1 MNNFWTVLSHT
12 FMTRLKSKAFL
23 VTTGILLV
31 VLLVMTNITTIV
43 EKFSSK
49 KAKEIL
55 VIDDDSGYLS
65 LFEEKAAILK
75 GYEITI
81 YEKDFQQAQEEVL
94 HKDANGL
101 LVLSVDNQG
110 YPKGN
115 FYAKQISETWDHE
128 EFEVVLQDV
137 KNDIVIEEIGLNK
150 EEVAKIDQPI
160 QFETDSLAVGA
171 KTDEEANQA
180 RAITY
185 LLTLVLYMTIMFYG
199 NIIATDVA
207 TEKSSRVME
216 LIVSSVAPVS
226 HMFGKIAGILLLS
239 VVQFLTLG
247 IAGILSFMSKQK
259 EDGNLM
265 LESFISEGF
274 SISVLFYALLFF
286 ILGYLLYATLAAMLG
301 SLVSRVEDVSMLL
314 LPMVFLIIIAFFIAM
329 YGLASPSAKIITIS
343 SYIPF
348 FAPIIMFLRVTML
361 SIPIWSVLI
370 SIGIMLATI
379 VFLGFIGSR
388 IYRGGVLMYGSSN
401 TFKDL
406 IRIFHL
412 TKKENKS

>member
-1 MNNFWTVLSHT
+1 
-12 FMTRLKSKAFL
+12 
-23 VTTGILLV
+23 
-31 VLLVMTNITTIV
+31 
-43 EKFSSK
+43 
-49 KAKEIL
+49 
-55 VIDDDSGYLS
+55 
-65 LFEEKAAILK
+65 
-75 GYEITI
+75 
-81 YEKDFQQAQEEVL
+81 
-94 HKDANGL
+94 
-101 LVLSVDNQG
+101 
-110 YPKGN
+110 
-115 FYAKQISETWDHE
+115 
-128 EFEVVLQDV
+128 
-137 KNDIVIEEIGLNK
+137 
-150 EEVAKIDQPI
+150 
-160 QFETDSLAVGA
+160 
-171 KTDEEANQA
+171 
-180 RAITY
+180 
-185 LLTLVLYMTIMFYG
+185 
-199 NIIATDVA
+199 
-207 TEKSSRVME
+207 
-216 LIVSSVAPVS
+216 
-226 HMFGKIAGILLLS
+226 
-239 VVQFLTLG
+239 
-247 IAGILSFMSKQK
+247 
-259 EDGNLM
+259 
-265 LESFISEGF
+265 SEGF